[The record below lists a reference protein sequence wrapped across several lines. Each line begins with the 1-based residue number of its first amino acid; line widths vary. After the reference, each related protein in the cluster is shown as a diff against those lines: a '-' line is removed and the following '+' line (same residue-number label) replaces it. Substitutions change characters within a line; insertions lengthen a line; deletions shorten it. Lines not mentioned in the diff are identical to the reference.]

1 MRFWND
7 MQSKY
12 GFGDGDA
19 VPDGVEVY
27 RAVYIRA
34 VNQLAAQ
41 LGSAVRATAYDR
53 AGVHNWCLV
62 LFYRA
67 EDLAAWQ
74 LTDLTQP
81 LDITA
86 DTVEPD
92 DAMNEAI
99 RQAYEFD
106 LDSFVRVTV
115 QLDTAF
121 EAFVTDLQPID
132 ENAPLIASVN
142 GQPQHIYPGGRV
154 HVTRAIHVYDGRILE
169 ARTEFIVTWIDPA
182 PHYVGLAEQPD
193 APAFAIVSAEEVVV
207 LEIPAAVRDAS
218 ANAEAVPP
226 YYLRNAAGEVL
237 EEYGTFYQWHDARNA
252 VRRALRDLEELIH
265 IVNGYGNPVMTFEQD
280 DESE

>member
-19 VPDGVEVY
+19 VPDGVAVY
-27 RAVYIRA
+27 RAVYIRT
-34 VNQLAAQ
+34 VNTLAAQ

-67 EDLAAWQ
+67 EDLAAREII
-74 LTDLTQP
+74 DFTQP

-86 DTVEPD
+86 ETVEPD

-99 RQAYEFD
+99 RQTYEFD
-106 LDSFVRVTV
+106 LDSFMRVRVEV
-115 QLDTAF
+115 NAAF
-121 EAFVTDLQPID
+121 EQFVTNLKPID
-132 ENAPLIASVN
+132 ENAPLIADVN

-169 ARTEFIVTWIDPA
+169 AGIEFIVTWIDPA
-182 PHYVGLAEQPD
+182 PRYVGLAEQPD

-207 LEIPAAVRDAS
+207 LEIPAAIRAAS
-218 ANAEAVPP
+218 DNMDAVPP
-226 YYLRNAAGEVL
+226 YHLRNTAGEVL
-237 EEYGTFYQWHDARNA
+237 DEYGTFYQWRDVRNA
-252 VRRALRDLEELIH
+252 IRRALRDLEEPIH
-265 IVNGYGNPVMTFEQD
+265 IVNGYSNPVMSFETD
-280 DESE
+280 EESE